1 MHFLKR
7 RRGACAG
14 TKEGLSWRWRSIR
27 CARYRELLAD
37 YLESEEARALP
48 ALRLLSGEFIRCQ
61 IGPEEVAAFTSARAE
76 RVAACHPGERIAPA
90 SIRAAAF
97 LRLALRAGVDPLR
110 PYLETSVTSRFVGQI
125 LRELEAEFHLPD
137 VARIR
142 IGSKYAENFEGD
154 LANYLDMFRLQGL
167 GNLTLE
173 SVDEAH
179 GELLFTGRDVFESYE
194 TSDYPQDHFTRGFL
208 ARAVSILARRQM
220 NCEEVACQA
229 QGAPECRF
237 VVTPVAPGPIP
248 NLRRLLDG

>member
-1 MHFLKR
+1 MR
-7 RRGACAG
+7 RD
-14 TKEGLSWRWRSIR
+14 EGRAIVEMEEHPL

-61 IGPEEVAAFTSARAE
+61 IGPEEVAAFHERALSE
-76 RVAACHPGERIAPA
+76 LLPALPGERIAPA

-97 LRLALRAGVDPLR
+97 LRLALRGFGVDPLR

>member
-1 MHFLKR
+1 M
-7 RRGACAG
+7 RRG
-14 TKEGLSWRWRSIR
+14 EGGAIVEPEEHPL
-27 CARYRELLAD
+27 CARYRDLLAG
-37 YLESEEARALP
+37 YLEGGESQVMP
-48 ALRLLSGEFIRCQ
+48 ALKLLSGEFIRCQ
-61 IGPEEVAAFTSARAE
+61 IGPEEVAAFHERALKELLPTLPEE
-76 RVAACHPGERIAPA
+76 RVAPA
-90 SIRAAAF
+90 SLQAAAF
-97 LRLALRAGVDPLR
+97 LRLALRGFGVDPLR

-167 GNLTLE
+167 GNLTLK

-194 TSDYPQDHFTRGFL
+194 ASDYPQDHFTRGFL
-208 ARAVSILARRQM
+208 ARAVSVLTRRQM